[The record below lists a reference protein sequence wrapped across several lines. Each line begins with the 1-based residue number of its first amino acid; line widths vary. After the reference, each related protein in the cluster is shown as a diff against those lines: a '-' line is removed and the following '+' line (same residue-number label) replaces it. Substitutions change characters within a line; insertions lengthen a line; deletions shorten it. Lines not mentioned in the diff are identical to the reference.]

1 MSQYFRFINSDNSFG
16 LIKDAH
22 MYHTIEEEEKKENFK
37 IEINEL
43 QGKIQIFRLFVR
55 KMNSNFK
62 DLYDKFVPTYYLLT
76 GNYYW
81 EFLYDHYEDKIIIK
95 QIEYYN
101 DEKWHEFILNEYKAR
116 HYYLELNKFF

>member
-37 IEINEL
+37 REINEL

-62 DLYDKFVPTYYLLT
+62 DLYDKFGPI
-76 GNYYW
+76 YYW

-95 QIEYYN
+95 QIEYFN
-101 DEKWHEFILNEYKAR
+101 DEKWQELILNEYKAR
-116 HYYLELNKFF
+116 HYYLDINKFF